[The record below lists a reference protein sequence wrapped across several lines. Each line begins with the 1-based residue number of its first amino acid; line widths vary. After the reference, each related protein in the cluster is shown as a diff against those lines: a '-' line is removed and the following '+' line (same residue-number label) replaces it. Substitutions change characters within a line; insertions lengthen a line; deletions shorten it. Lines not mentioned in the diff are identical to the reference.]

1 MYNPIHRF
9 NQRIQSLGK
18 DPAETLPETMGKT
31 MRFTQ
36 FSIVVTTILASQ
48 VFTTGKPTGKPRENS
63 NSQLLGCRGNDEA
76 AEEASRKKKDRSGGW

>member
-36 FSIVVTTILASQ
+36 FSIVFTTILASQ
-48 VFTTGKPTGKPRENS
+48 VFISGKPTGTQGEQQFTTPGMPW
-63 NSQLLGCRGNDEA
+63 Q
-76 AEEASRKKKDRSGGW
+76 